1 MLSDARYMNAQ
12 KTKTLVIPLS
22 SPLPKEAFL
31 ILYHEGYPTK
41 HYPLLKQKIS
51 IGTANTHDIVLKDP
65 YVSSHHATI
74 EKKEGLYF
82 LMDHKSRN
90 GTFLNNTLIRETAL
104 AHQSYI
110 QLGKTLLQFEYK
122 TPKLKTS
129 SPLGD
134 DIISQH
140 PLMQQLFGTL
150 EKVAP
155 LKTTVMIY
163 GETGTGKELIAQAL
177 HRQSG
182 RNKNPLVTINCGA
195 IPKELLES
203 ELFGHVKGAFTGAH
217 THRQGLFLA
226 ADKGT
231 LFLDEIGE
239 LPLDLQPKLL
249 RVLEQREIKPVGSER
264 YQKIDVRI
272 IAATHRNL
280 PKMVQEETFRE
291 DLFYRLHLIPLY
303 LPPLRDRKEDIP
315 LLIHH
320 FTKNMSITPKAL
332 KLLHQHSWPGNI
344 RELKNV
350 LERAKVLS
358 HSPIITEK
366 EIQETLSHSP
376 LKSFSQTLEVME
388 KSMLYDFLDKNQ
400 WNKTATARAL
410 SIPKST
416 LLDKIKRYK
425 IAAPRA

>member
-1 MLSDARYMNAQ
+1 M
-12 KTKTLVIPLS
+12 
-22 SPLPKEAFL
+22 
-31 ILYHEGYPTK
+31 
-41 HYPLLKQKIS
+41 
-51 IGTANTHDIVLKDP
+51 
-65 YVSSHHATI
+65 
-74 EKKEGLYF
+74 
-82 LMDHKSRN
+82 
-90 GTFLNNTLIRETAL
+90 
-104 AHQSYI
+104 
-110 QLGKTLLQFEYK
+110 
-122 TPKLKTS
+122 
-129 SPLGD
+129 
-134 DIISQH
+134 
-140 PLMQQLFGTL
+140 
-150 EKVAP
+150 
-155 LKTTVMIY
+155 
-163 GETGTGKELIAQAL
+163 
-177 HRQSG
+177 
-182 RNKNPLVTINCGA
+182 
-195 IPKELLES
+195 
-203 ELFGHVKGAFTGAH
+203 
-217 THRQGLFLA
+217 
-226 ADKGT
+226 
-231 LFLDEIGE
+231 
-239 LPLDLQPKLL
+239 
-249 RVLEQREIKPVGSER
+249 GSER